1 MLQTKSV
8 QNLMTDLGLSAQKTE
23 FCKKYRNFVAETL
36 IIGCVDSNTL

>member
-8 QNLMTDLGLSAQKTE
+8 QTLMTDWGLSVQKSA